1 MIKESWPE
9 FSEAASLVVANLPSI
24 ALLWAIGSLSL
35 WMLIRVME
43 RR

>member
-1 MIKESWPE
+1 MIMEAWR
-9 FSEAASLVVANLPSI
+9 EAARVVVADLPWI